1 VRFDKAAIYIRH
13 RGPKRWPKG
22 RSSSSGIGGSSLRL
36 SGLVYENNGR
46 FSDMAAGKN
55 MILYAKLNYCTAR
68 KGARKVMKSLQKKK
82 D

>member
-1 VRFDKAAIYIRH
+1 
-13 RGPKRWPKG
+13 
-22 RSSSSGIGGSSLRL
+22 L

-68 KGARKVMKSLQKKK
+68 KWDKKGMKSVEKKEEK
-82 D
+82 LWVYLKWKPS